1 MDRWELMEYL
11 WEKEREIDFTFW
23 LEKHRR
29 EPSFLN
35 PPESRFKEPWDY
47 FASEK
52 CPWIL
57 YPVPKGHPR
66 DDGSEQLFR
75 VKKAASWADLPKE
88 APKKST
94 KELIPKEY
102 HEFLH
107 TFEQKASE

>member
-1 MDRWELMEYL
+1 NLGRTELIIGSTWLNKHNLEIN
-11 WEKEREIDFTFW
+11 WQTGEIHEK
-23 LEKHRR
+23 
-29 EPSFLN
+29 
-35 PPESRFKEPWDY
+35 Y
-47 FASEK
+47 
-52 CPWIL
+52 PWIP